1 MVIIIVLT
9 QPSSSFFFFSSFCIN
24 PVLPSS
30 EINTNKHAGKDS
42 IKHIRCESLSK
53 SSSIGTL
60 KSSHYLGINGVACLS
75 AALNQPNAREYFS
88 EILKSK
94 TNFTLE
100 SFELAQ
106 TKMDMLRTLLS
117 ETDGLSVNADLESRA
132 DGVVKS
138 ILQDEKD
145 NGDEDILK
153 TGKSGDKTGKS
164 DDHKKNKGEEAS
176 RKIDKELNA
185 TMSNSTGPL
194 RSGDSVCRSLA
205 AWLMS
210 KPKQSYI
217 DAANKYKQGHVY
229 QCRNRQNI
237 DVAIQYRMRD
247 DGNENKEHLD
257 CTSSLLSLS
266 LSMFLALSVY

>member
-9 QPSSSFFFFSSFCIN
+9 QPSTSFFFFSSFCII

-42 IKHIRCESLSK
+42 IKHIKCESLSK
-53 SSSIGTL
+53 SSSISTL

-75 AALNQPNAREYFS
+75 AGLNQLNVREYFS
-88 EILKSK
+88 EKLKSK

-100 SFELAQ
+100 SFELAH

-145 NGDEDILK
+145 NRDEDIL
-153 TGKSGDKTGKS
+153 KTGKS

-176 RKIDKELNA
+176 RQIDKELNA

-217 DAANKYKQGHVY
+217 DAVNKYKQGHVY

-237 DVAIQYRMRD
+237 DVAIQYRRRD
-247 DGNENKEHLD
+247 DGNENNDHLD
-257 CTSSLLSLS
+257 CTSSLLS
-266 LSMFLALSVY
+266 MFLALSVY